1 MSTSTPASPA
11 RPPAADGLPADYA
24 REIDR
29 LDMAP
34 LWTVLSNLVPE
45 HPTPKTVPHVWP
57 YAMVREALLESGR
70 LISAEKAERRVL
82 VLENPGHRG
91 EHRATASIYAGL
103 QLILP
108 GERAPEHRHT
118 QSALRFVIESDGAYT
133 SVEGARIDMAPFD
146 LVLTPRWRWHA
157 HGHDGQQP
165 GVWLD
170 GLDIPMISLF
180 QSGFAERIGDN
191 EAPVRRPDISPAM
204 HGAGLRP
211 ATGTPAA
218 GFGLMH
224 YPFAIWRPALDAA
237 RAGGHDPH
245 EGVRLEFTDPASGGP
260 VLPTLSAFAQ
270 LIAAGT
276 TTRSIR
282 RTESAIVVGVEGQGR
297 LVVGTATG
305 APVTITIGP
314 RDVAVVPPWAPL
326 QIHADDGTDLVLF
339 SLSDR
344 AAQAALGL
352 YREDRS

>member
-1 MSTSTPASPA
+1 MTAPTSSGPTSS
-11 RPPAADGLPADYA
+11 GLPESYA
-24 REIDR
+24 AELDR

-34 LWTVLSNLVPE
+34 LWTVLADLVPE
-45 HPTPKTVPHVWP
+45 HPRPKAVPHLWP
-57 YAMVREALLESGR
+57 YATARAALLESGR

-133 SVEGARIDMAPFD
+133 TVEGARVDMAPFD

-157 HGHDGQQP
+157 HGHDGREP

-180 QSGFAERIGDN
+180 QGGFAERIGDN
-191 EAPVRRPDISPAM
+191 EAPARRPDVSPAM
-204 HGAGLRP
+204 HAAGLRP
-211 ATGTPAA
+211 AAGTAA
-218 GFGLMH
+218 AAHGLLH
-224 YPFAIWRPALDAA
+224 YPFASWRPALDAA
-237 RAGGHDPH
+237 RAAGGVEPHD
-245 EGVRLEFTDPASGGP
+245 GVRLEFTDPATGGP

-270 LIAAGT
+270 LVPAGT
-276 TTRSIR
+276 ATRAVR
-282 RTESAIVVGVEGQGR
+282 RTESAIVVGVEGR
-297 LVVGTATG
+297 GTLAMSRADG
-305 APVTITIGP
+305 SRVALAIGP
-314 RDVAVVPPWAPL
+314 RDVAVIPSWSDLSITAE
-326 QIHADDGTDLVLF
+326 AGEDLVLF

-344 AAQAALGL
+344 AAQSALGL
-352 YREDRS
+352 YREERA